1 MENQDREDMIRQIQE
16 GCYIK
21 AIKEMYVKLY
31 KEREY
36 YKLAQ
41 GESIHHP
48 LQKVYNE
55 VVELRKSKFVSNI
68 KTDYLFVTINPDEK
82 ISEFSKFVSAL
93 KAIEKKSWVND
104 ICYVIEQR
112 GKNSDEIGK
121 GYHTHL
127 LIHRNGKSFSKFCK
141 EILNTL
147 YSHKVLDKDFV
158 EEFNKN
164 KDASDYHIPYQ
175 KGPFVVEYTEPDKL
189 KNRFT
194 YMLGSKKT
202 TDDKGNYNEKD
213 IKQEY
218 DIPFREQNGLKR
230 YYIKGDLFKPFVEP
244 QVVDA

>member
-36 YKLAQ
+36 YKLSV

-55 VVELRKSKFVSNI
+55 VIELRKSKSVSNI

-93 KAIEKKSWVND
+93 KAIERKSWVND

-121 GYHTHL
+121 GYHAHL

-141 EILNTL
+141 EILNTCYSFKL
-147 YSHKVLDKDFV
+147 YNKIELEDFYKDH
-158 EEFNKN
+158 
-164 KDASDYHIPYQ
+164 DIPYRF
-175 KGPFVVEYTEPDKL
+175 GPFVVEYTEPEKIG
-189 KNRFT
+189 NRFS
-194 YMLGSKKT
+194 YMLNNKKI
-202 TDDKGNYNEKD
+202 TDKNGDYNEKD
-213 IKQEY
+213 IKQKY
-218 DIPFREQNGLKR
+218 DIPFREQNGIKK
-230 YYIKGDLFKPFVEP
+230 YYIKGELFKPYVEP
-244 QVVDA
+244 QVGDA